1 MKTIN
6 ITFSEENIEDL
17 HHALFIY
24 ECDCL
29 VDDHTAMYEAIRK
42 LRKYIDAEANVGLK

>member
-1 MKTIN
+1 METTT
-6 ITFSEENIEDL
+6 ITFSKENIEDL

-29 VDDHTAMYEAIRK
+29 VKDQKAMFEAIRT
-42 LRKYIDAEANVGLK
+42 LRKYIDKEANL

>member
-6 ITFSEENIEDL
+6 ITFTEENIEDL
-17 HHALFIY
+17 TYALFIY

-29 VDDHTAMYEAIRK
+29 VDGHSAMYEVINK
-42 LRKYIDAEANVGLK
+42 LRKYIEQQAETNN

>member
-1 MKTIN
+1 MKAIN
-6 ITFSEENIEDL
+6 ITFTEENIEDL

-29 VDDHTAMYEAIRK
+29 VDGHIFMYEAIKK
-42 LRKYIDAEANVGLK
+42 LRKYIEQQAETNN

>member
-6 ITFSEENIEDL
+6 ITFTEENIEDL

-29 VDDHTAMYEAIRK
+29 VDGHSTMYEVINK
-42 LRKYIDAEANVGLK
+42 LRKYIEQQAETNN